1 VTLAAARINPVE
13 TNHVKLPRIFQLIPL
28 LLLPFAHPAAANG
41 LALQPVTDKVY
52 AIVGELSNRSPSNL
66 GNNAT
71 FDFGR
76 RIVDRSRWQLPR
88 CAGNS

>member
-1 VTLAAARINPVE
+1 VPLAGKVSLPVQLTAARINPDE
-13 TNHVKLPRIFQLIPL
+13 TNYVKLPRIFQLIPL
-28 LLLPFAHPAAANG
+28 LLLTFAEPAAANG

-71 FDFGR
+71 FGE
-76 RIVDRSRWQLPR
+76 P
-88 CAGNS
+88 G